1 MGRQGRMPVW
11 GLIAMVSIGVMS
23 GCGSS
28 PSSSPSC
35 RQRDGATVCLKYRD
49 PGHVSPGDYAGPATF
64 ELSAHGLKPGSALD
78 VTQRVMGEPDKAVSI
93 GIADSNGTF
102 PSPINSGLCDATQRP
117 NSCGFVVLP
126 NSSPETVVVT
136 VTSTSGATVTG
147 SFVLKSL

>member
-1 MGRQGRMPVW
+1 
-11 GLIAMVSIGVMS
+11 
-23 GCGSS
+23 
-28 PSSSPSC
+28 
-35 RQRDGATVCLKYRD
+35 
-49 PGHVSPGDYAGPATF
+49 
-64 ELSAHGLKPGSALD
+64 LKPGSALD